1 MTSVSTSN
9 WELLRLNTK
18 SFLLQHRNSYDDD
31 RGGSGGGGGGGG
43 GADDDAGGDWRDDG
57 VDVLR
62 AAATNSLLR
71 ELR

>member
-31 RGGSGGGGGGGG
+31 RGGSGGGGGVG
-43 GADDDAGGDWRDDG
+43 GADDDAGGDWRDG

-62 AAATNSLLR
+62 ATTTNSLLR

>member
-31 RGGSGGGGGGGG
+31 RGGSGGGGVG
-43 GADDDAGGDWRDDG
+43 GADDDAGGDWRDD